1 MLTDLT
7 WCVVNSSEKYLTL
20 NLGLR
25 IQGKPKYEKILKDVK
40 NDPKISFWKDLSGI
54 KTLE

>member
-1 MLTDLT
+1 MT

-25 IQGKPKYEKILKDVK
+25 IQGKPKYEKISKDVK

-54 KTLE
+54 KTLEY